1 MKLLNKTAIITGASR
16 GIGYG
21 LAAKFLAE
29 GANVAICGTN
39 AASLTAAKEALLEA
53 APGARVYAQVVNVS
67 READC
72 ISFVENTVKE
82 FGALDILVNNAGI
95 TKDTLTLRMK
105 ETDFD
110 AVIDINLKGTFL
122 MSKAA
127 VKFIMKNP
135 AGGNIINMSSVV
147 GQSGNAGQV
156 NYAAS
161 KAGIIGITKSMAKEF
176 ASRNIRVNA
185 IAPGFVKTDM
195 TDSLSDEIKAGV
207 LANIPLKRF
216 AEVSDIANA
225 AVFLACEDAGYITG
239 QVLSVNGGLLI

>member
-21 LAAKFLAE
+21 IADKFLAE
-29 GANVAICGTN
+29 GANIAICGTN
-39 AASLTAAKEALLEA
+39 AASLANAKEMLLEGM
-53 APGARVYAQVVNVS
+53 PGGRVYAQVVDVS
-67 READC
+67 KEADC

-82 FGALDILVNNAGI
+82 YGSLDILVNNAGI

-105 ETDFD
+105 EADFD
-110 AVIDINLKGTFL
+110 AVININLKGTFL

-127 VKFIMKNP
+127 LKAIMKGQ
-135 AGGNIINMSSVV
+135 GGAVINMSSIV
-147 GQSGNAGQV
+147 GLTGNAGQAS
-156 NYAAS
+156 YAAS
-161 KAGIIGITKSMAKEF
+161 KAGIIGLTKSMAKEF

-195 TDSLSDEIKAGV
+195 TDGLSGDIKAAV
-207 LANIPLKRF
+207 LASIPLKRF